1 MAKRT
6 IVQLVDDLDGRDI
19 PDGGGERVDFA
30 VRGVRYRIDLSAA
43 NVAKFEKALAPFVA
57 AAVKANGHNGKSN
70 PRRGRPRRA
79 PRSGRASAGSAATLN
94 GSAATLNGAAGAS
107 RESLGAIRTWAR
119 KQGHSVSDR
128 GRIPAVVVAAFD
140 AAH

>member
-57 AAVKANGHNGKSN
+57 AALKANGHNGKSN
-70 PRRGRPRRA
+70 PRRRRPRRA

-94 GSAATLNGAAGAS
+94 GSAGAS